1 MAEAF
6 VKFSRKICKW
16 EWYKNAETFKV
27 FVHLILTAN
36 YADGRFEG
44 IEVKRGQRVTSFKK
58 LAEETGLS
66 IRQVRTAV
74 EHLKSTRE
82 VTHKAYPK
90 FSLFTVVNYDKYQSN
105 RHDERQASDTQATC
119 NRHQY
124 KNNKNKK
131 NNIYNAHAREGSLLE
146 SDNLSSD
153 KSAAQG
159 SYDEQAVN
167 SLFDLFFENYPNK
180 QCRSRALSEFKKLSP
195 DKETVDA
202 MTASVE
208 IWKQSEQ
215 WQDATFI
222 PQAANFIK
230 NRRWEDTPPPA
241 RRPARGYE
249 GYPRL

>member
-44 IEVKRGQRVTSFKK
+44 IEVKRGQRVSSFRK
-58 LAEETGLS
+58 LAEETGLT
-66 IRQVRTAV
+66 IKQVRTAIN
-74 EHLKSTRE
+74 HLKGTHE
-82 VTHKAYPK
+82 VAHTSHSK
-90 FSLFTVVNYDKYQSN
+90 FSLFTVVNYDKYQAVG
-105 RHDERQASDTQATC
+105 HSDGQTKGTRGAREGQ
-119 NRHQY
+119 QY

-131 NNIYNAHAREGSLLE
+131 NNIYNAHAREGSLSE

-159 SYDEQAVN
+159 SYNEAAVN

-180 QCRSRALSEFKKLSP
+180 QCRNKALSEFKKLSP
-195 DKETVDA
+195 DKKAVDI
-202 MTASVE
+202 MIASIE
-208 IWKQSEQ
+208 KWKNSEQ
-215 WQDATFI
+215 WQDETFI